1 MSRELKNIRN
11 IGIAAHIDAGKT
23 TLTERV
29 LYYTGKSHK
38 IGEVHDG
45 NATMDWMVQEQER
58 GITITSAATTCH
70 WGDTNVNIIDTPGHV
85 DFTVEVERSLRVLD
99 GMVAV
104 FCGVAGVQ
112 PQSETVWRQANKY
125 KVPRIA
131 FVNKMDRVGANF
143 DNVVRMLK
151 DNLHANPVVLG
162 APIGAE
168 DSLIGMLDIVN
179 SKEIIYDSKDG
190 ESFTVHEISE
200 ENQATY
206 DAYREKLC
214 EVAAESSEE
223 LIEKYLETGE
233 LTTEDIIVG
242 IRDLTCRV
250 EIIPVLG
257 GSAFKNKGVQP
268 LLDAVVS
275 YLPSPLDV
283 EAVVG
288 IDSKSGDEVKCPAD
302 VDSPFAALA
311 FKVQT
316 DPFVGKL
323 TYARVYSGTI
333 KAGSY
338 VVNTSKDKRER
349 VGRLLQMH
357 ANTRTELKEAFAG
370 DIIAVIGLKDTKTG
384 ETLAEENSNTV
395 LENITFPEPVIF
407 VAIEPKTKKDQ
418 EKLSTSLTRLSE
430 EDPTFR
436 YRSDADT
443 GQTII
448 SGMGELHLEVI
459 VDRLKREFFVE
470 ANIGKPQVSYKET
483 IAKHAKAEGKFV
495 RQTGGR
501 GQYGHCIIT
510 IEPLERGKGFEF
522 ESKVV
527 GGRIPKEYIGSVEKG
542 VVGCLDTGVVAG
554 FPLID
559 VKVTVLD
566 GSFHPVDSSDIAF
579 QVAGSYAA
587 KEAVKNASP
596 QILEPIMDVE
606 VEVPETNMG
615 DVISDLNSRRGKIE
629 SIDED
634 IQGIKKIKAHVPLS
648 EMFGYATA
656 VRSLT
661 QGRGVYTMQFFS
673 YSECPKNVYQALV
686 AERSKGG

>member
-1 MSRELKNIRN
+1 M
-11 IGIAAHIDAGKT
+11 
-23 TLTERV
+23 
-29 LYYTGKSHK
+29 
-38 IGEVHDG
+38 
-45 NATMDWMVQEQER
+45 
-58 GITITSAATTCH
+58 ATT
-70 WGDTNVNIIDTPGHV
+70 
-85 DFTVEVERSLRVLD
+85 
-99 GMVAV
+99 
-104 FCGVAGVQ
+104 
-112 PQSETVWRQANKY
+112 
-125 KVPRIA
+125 
-131 FVNKMDRVGANF
+131 
-143 DNVVRMLK
+143 
-151 DNLHANPVVLG
+151 
-162 APIGAE
+162 
-168 DSLIGMLDIVN
+168 
-179 SKEIIYDSKDG
+179 
-190 ESFTVHEISE
+190 
-200 ENQATY
+200 
-206 DAYREKLC
+206 
-214 EVAAESSEE
+214 
-223 LIEKYLETGE
+223 
-233 LTTEDIIVG
+233 
-242 IRDLTCRV
+242 
-250 EIIPVLG
+250 
-257 GSAFKNKGVQP
+257 GST
-268 LLDAVVS
+268 
-275 YLPSPLDV
+275 
-283 EAVVG
+283 VVG
-288 IDSKSGDEVKCPAD
+288 LDSKSGDEVVCPAD
-302 VDSPFAALA
+302 VDAPFAALA

-338 VVNTSKDKRER
+338 VVNTSKGKRER

-384 ETLAEENSNTV
+384 ETLADENSKTV

-483 IAKHAKAEGKFV
+483 IAKEAKAEGKFV

-510 IEPLERGKGFEF
+510 IEPLERGKGFVF

-606 VEVPETNMG
+606 VEVPEINMG